1 MTERA
6 RQIDTVRIAAV
17 ADLHYGRPQGPGG
30 LPALLERIDHEADV
44 LVACGDLT
52 DHGLADEA
60 RALCRELRLRTR
72 IPMVAVLGNHDV
84 EAQQVSEV
92 VAILRDAG
100 VLLLDGDAC
109 EVHGVAFVGTKGFCG
124 GFDPHALG
132 AWGEP
137 TIKHFV
143 HEVVQEALKLE
154 TALARTRG
162 GPPVALL
169 HYSPTVSTVVGE
181 PEAIYPFL
189 GCSRLAEPLERRP
202 VAAVFH
208 GHAHRG
214 AASGSLPGGTPV
226 FNVSLPLL
234 LRIRPEQPFH
244 LLDYHVPEVTVPE
257 PGRSA

>member
-1 MTERA
+1 MTDRA
-6 RQIDTVRIAAV
+6 RQSGTVRIAAV
-17 ADLHYGRPQGPGG
+17 ADLHSGRQGPGG

-52 DHGLADEA
+52 DHGLPDEA
-60 RALCRELRLRTR
+60 RGLCRELRLHTR

-84 EAQQVSEV
+84 EAQQVGEV

-100 VLLLDGDAC
+100 VMLLDGDAC

-137 TIKHFV
+137 TIKRFV
-143 HEVVQEALKLE
+143 HEVVHEALKLE

-162 GPPVALL
+162 GPPVVLL
-169 HYSPTVSTVVGE
+169 HYSPSVSTVAGE
-181 PEAIYPFL
+181 PEVIYPFL

-202 VAAVFH
+202 IAAVFH
-208 GHAHRG
+208 GHAHWG
-214 AASGSLPGGTPV
+214 TATGSLASGTPV
-226 FNVSLPLL
+226 LNVSLPLL

-244 LLDYHVPEVTVPE
+244 LLDYHVPEVGVPAA
-257 PGRSA
+257 GRAT